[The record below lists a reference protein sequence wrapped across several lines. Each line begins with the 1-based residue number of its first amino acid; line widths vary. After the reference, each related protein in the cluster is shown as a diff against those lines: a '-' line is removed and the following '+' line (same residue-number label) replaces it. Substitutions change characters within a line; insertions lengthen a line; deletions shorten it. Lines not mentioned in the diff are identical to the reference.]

1 MTVAGWA
8 VVVVILAA
16 SVIAY
21 ATLRARRH
29 RNDAVP
35 VGLDD
40 AVVGEPV
47 PIDAS
52 AARPAPRNITWTQQ
66 FEPRSGTLDDAAR
79 LKLIHDLEMLRAP
92 WCVEL
97 LRQAVAEEPTAANR
111 EAAERAIRRIR
122 LARSS

>member
-1 MTVAGWA
+1 MTEAGIA
-8 VVVVILAA
+8 VVVVIVVAC
-16 SVIAY
+16 VVAY
-21 ATLRARRH
+21 VALRARRGGG
-29 RNDAVP
+29 DAAP
-35 VGLDD
+35 VAMDD

-47 PIDAS
+47 PVETS
-52 AARPAPRNITWTQQ
+52 PARALSQKITWTQQ

-97 LRQAVAEEPTAANR
+97 LQQAVAEEPTAANR